1 MTIEVRDNIPAAFP
15 TIGKRMR
22 PTNPLLIW
30 PLEVR
35 PSIES
40 TRNSAVTATSYAA
53 RSDFATVREMNYRQT
68 TVTTARSEIVI
79 CRHISGPSASSSGP
93 ASNDASC

>member
-1 MTIEVRDNIPAAFP
+1 MLYENAHVRTRKIMTIDVQEGIPAAFP

-35 PSIES
+35 PLMES
-40 TRNSAVTATSYAA
+40 TRNSAVIATSYSEP
-53 RSDFATVREMNYRQT
+53 SDPKAVK
-68 TVTTARSEIVI
+68 EIS
-79 CRHISGPSASSSGP
+79 H
-93 ASNDASC
+93 